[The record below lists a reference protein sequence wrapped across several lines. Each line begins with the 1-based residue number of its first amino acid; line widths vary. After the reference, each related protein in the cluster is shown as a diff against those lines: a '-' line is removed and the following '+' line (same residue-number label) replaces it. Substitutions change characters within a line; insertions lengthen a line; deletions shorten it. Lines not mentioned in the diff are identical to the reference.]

1 MHGAFDA
8 GGASLLS
15 SVAFCWN
22 CSEFGLSLHEAEK
35 EVEEEDAN
43 GEEEV
48 EGGEM
53 GVLEGEAEKL
63 LKIESQHV

>member
-1 MHGAFDA
+1 
-8 GGASLLS
+8 
-15 SVAFCWN
+15 
-22 CSEFGLSLHEAEK
+22 LHEAEK

-43 GEEEV
+43 GEKEV
-48 EGGEM
+48 EGGKM